1 MDVEIK
7 DIIGT
12 FSANSILIGP
22 ESLWDFG
29 TDTKLENIRW
39 YLHAPDGSVA
49 YFQDAEGE
57 LISDAKD
64 IIYVESIE
72 LRVPAFP
79 QTGNWQLK
87 LGNKGKAFGFLT
99 DLLLVV
105 NFNVGESSFADNIF
119 APIYIS
125 WAGVILGWGEL
136 SIALPCLFFLSSP
149 IWGFALFIAVLILWT
164 GSFKLAMNELKT
176 GWNKIRKKKK
186 NGGKKNVEKTKTEKS
201 KG

>member
-1 MDVEIK
+1 MNAEIK
-7 DIIGT
+7 DITGA
-12 FSANSILIGP
+12 FSANSVLFAP

-39 YLHAPDGSVA
+39 YLYAPDGSVA
-49 YFQDAEGE
+49 YFQQAEGE

-79 QTGNWQLK
+79 QTGGWQLK
-87 LGNKGKAFGFLT
+87 LGNKGKAFGLLT

-105 NFNVGESSFADNIF
+105 NFNVGESSFVDNIF

-125 WAGVILGWGEL
+125 WAGVILGWGEF
-136 SIALPCLFFLSSP
+136 SIALPCLFLLSSP
-149 IWGFALFIAVLILWT
+149 IWGFALFIVALILWT

-186 NGGKKNVEKTKTEKS
+186 NGGKKDVKKTKNKKPT
-201 KG
+201 G